1 MALSIT
7 PLFSLLQHD
16 FPIPA
21 LKGFVVLPLD
31 HERLDMRREVRVPGR
46 RSSQGQS
53 LYSIPL
59 SRSLVGSAAASLI
72 WHVQQLRRFL
82 LCHFATTVVPNGR
95 LNVGMVRQLLHRR
108 DISSGVQ

>member
-53 LYSIPL
+53 LYLGDHPKPANEDHL
-59 SRSLVGSAAASLI
+59 KTGQRRS
-72 WHVQQLRRFL
+72 
-82 LCHFATTVVPNGR
+82 
-95 LNVGMVRQLLHRR
+95 
-108 DISSGVQ
+108 